1 MTTLIAHGPKITP
14 RASHPPPTAI
24 RPERFRGCT
33 EMQLGKAV
41 ALTQFG
47 VNQVTLAPG
56 NWSSLRH
63 WHESEDEF
71 VYVLDGELTL
81 VDETGTHVL
90 RPGSC
95 AGFPAGAANAHHLQN
110 RSDKPATFLAVGT
123 RKVGRETVHYP
134 DDEQLG
140 TATLTRDAQGNRIA
154 DDAA

>member
-1 MTTLIAHGPKITP
+1 VKTLIADAHEVPSL
-14 RASHPPPTAI
+14 RDDPPPDRI
-24 RPERFRGCT
+24 RAEKFRGNVET
-33 EMQLGKAV
+33 QLGKAV

-63 WHESEDEF
+63 WHEGEDEF

-81 VDETGTHVL
+81 VDENGAHVL

-110 RSDKPATFLAVGT
+110 LSDKPATFLAVGT

-134 DDEQLG
+134 NE
-140 TATLTRDAQGNRIA
+140 TLETQTVIRGASGARIKS
-154 DDAA
+154 

>member
-1 MTTLIAHGPKITP
+1 MKTLVAHVSEVPSV
-14 RASHPPPTAI
+14 RSDPPDDWIKA
-24 RPERFRGCT
+24 EKFRGNVET
-33 EMQLGKAV
+33 RLGSAM

-63 WHESEDEF
+63 WHEGEDEF
-71 VYVLDGELTL
+71 VTVLDGELTL
-81 VDETGTHVL
+81 VDENGAHVL
-90 RPGSC
+90 HAGSC

-134 DDEQLG
+134 DETIGPQ
-140 TATLTRDAQGNRIA
+140 TVVRDATGARIA
-154 DDAA
+154 S